1 MTKTEFAKEF
11 HSLKRDHL
19 EIMELYEKEMNSGPY
34 GCALEEERQDQIDV
48 YQGTVVSLVELYLS

>member
-19 EIMELYEKEMNSGPY
+19 EIMELYEKEMN
-34 GCALEEERQDQIDV
+34 L